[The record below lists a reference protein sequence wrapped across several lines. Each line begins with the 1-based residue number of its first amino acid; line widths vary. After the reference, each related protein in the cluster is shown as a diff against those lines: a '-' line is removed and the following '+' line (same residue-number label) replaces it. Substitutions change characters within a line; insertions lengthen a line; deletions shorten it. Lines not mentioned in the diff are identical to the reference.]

1 LNGHGTVGLFG
12 ELAGFD
18 GDLLVA
24 QRGGYFFGQID
35 LPAAAGGTSVNPEL
49 FGTE

>member
-1 LNGHGTVGLFG
+1 LDGYSAVGLFG

-18 GDLLVA
+18 DDLLVA
-24 QRGGYFFGQID
+24 QRGGYVFWHIN
-35 LPAAAGGTSVNPEL
+35 LPAAAGETSVNPES